1 MHLRLHGS
9 LPDKMFKDI
18 TNNHCFVHIPGTA
31 GSVIWSW
38 VERLSQTDPFAI
50 DFEYFVRKD
59 KQWLLDQ
66 EFKGKID
73 STSDDYEE
81 YKDQITKE
89 VPLYFLKHQPAKYND
104 DPNINLYTI
113 IRNPYER
120 QLVDYFN
127 LIACFKSLDKFNI
140 SIPTATVGRNFLHD
154 SISHTEVRNGLF
166 SGIDQII
173 TRDQLKNFG
182 TYIEWKTEQS
192 PNELKTV
199 QQKIKEFLI
208 KPDQYHFTH
217 DDDGKDLI
225 DTYIRYENLNQDWNK
240 LATKLKYP
248 KDIFNMK
255 VNWTVPMHLKDKHYS
270 FFYDDQIKETVDRLV
285 YRDCKTFDYE
295 FEWK

>member
-1 MHLRLHGS
+1 
-9 LPDKMFKDI
+9 MFKDI

-31 GSVIWSW
+31 GTVVWFW
-38 VERLSQTDPFAI
+38 MDQLARTEPFAI
-50 DFEYFVRKD
+50 NFEYFVRKD
-59 KQWLLDQ
+59 KQWFLDQ
-66 EFKGKID
+66 EFKGKLD
-73 STSDDYEE
+73 STSDVYEE
-81 YKDQITKE
+81 YLPRLSLDL
-89 VPLYFLKHQPAKYND
+89 PMYMLKHQPAKYND
-104 DPNINLYTI
+104 DPDLTLYTI

-127 LIACFKSLDKFNI
+127 LLQCFAFADRHKTSLLMPQ
-140 SIPTATVGRNFLHD
+140 PTIGRAWVHD
-154 SISHTEVRNGLF
+154 SISYTAENRGIF
-166 SGIDQII
+166 SGFDQII

-217 DDDGKDLI
+217 DDDGNDLI
-225 DTYIRYENLNQDWNK
+225 DIYIRYENLNQDWNK

-255 VNWTVPMHLKDKHYS
+255 VNWTVPMYLKDKHYS
-270 FFYDDQIKETVDRLV
+270 FFYDDKIKETVDRLV
-285 YRDCKTFDYE
+285 YRDCKTFDYQ